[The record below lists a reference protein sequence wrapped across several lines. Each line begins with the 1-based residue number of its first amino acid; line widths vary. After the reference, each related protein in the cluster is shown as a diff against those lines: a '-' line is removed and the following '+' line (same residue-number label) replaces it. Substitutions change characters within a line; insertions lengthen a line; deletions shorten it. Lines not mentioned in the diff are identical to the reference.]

1 MSRQGI
7 LVVVIALGLG
17 LAALWS
23 VRSCSAQLRPTTG
36 LPAGTRYV
44 MRCNNCRHEFSMTP
58 EELRAAYDRG
68 DVRGSGDGR
77 DLFRCPQCG
86 QYHAQQVLHGTEFP
100 P

>member
-1 MSRQGI
+1 MSRDGI

-23 VRSCSAQLRPTTG
+23 VRSCSTQLRPTTG

-44 MRCNNCRHEFSMTP
+44 MRCNNCWHEFSMTP
-58 EELRAAYDRG
+58 AELRAAYDRG
-68 DVRGSGDGR
+68 DLRGSGDGH

-86 QYHAQQVLHGTEFP
+86 QYRAQQVLRGTDALP
-100 P
+100 